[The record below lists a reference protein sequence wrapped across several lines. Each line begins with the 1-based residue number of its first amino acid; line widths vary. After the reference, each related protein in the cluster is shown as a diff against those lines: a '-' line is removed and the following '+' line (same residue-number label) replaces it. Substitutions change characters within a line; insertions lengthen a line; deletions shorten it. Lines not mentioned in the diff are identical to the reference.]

1 MKSDP
6 LQDMKKRL
14 DALEKLSV
22 VSEDTKSKAEELS
35 NRVRSTFAY
44 DELGYISTK
53 TREKLAKEGKALPD
67 GSYPIRNIEE
77 LKDAIQAYGR
87 SKPSKRAAVRRHIMK
102 RARSL
107 KRADLIPEKWKNAGL
122 VDDDV
127 VDGIKARVQS
137 LTIRAAVESGD
148 ADPKAPPMQ

>member
-1 MKSDP
+1 
-6 LQDMKKRL
+6 
-14 DALEKLSV
+14 
-22 VSEDTKSKAEELS
+22 
-35 NRVRSTFAY
+35 
-44 DELGYISTK
+44 
-53 TREKLAKEGKALPD
+53 
-67 GSYPIRNIEE
+67 
-77 LKDAIQAYGR
+77 
-87 SKPSKRAAVRRHIMK
+87 MK